1 MQVKFDK
8 TCPAWNDDPK
18 YNEMFI
24 ETQRRYFNDI
34 LRIRGYVT
42 IMEVL
47 NAFTIPFDVDSHKEY
62 RLKDL
67 TWLRDRCD
75 VIVFGT
81 VQMDDG
87 SILLTINI
95 D

>member
-1 MQVKFDK
+1 MIVKFDK

-24 ETQRRYFNDI
+24 ETQRRYFND
-34 LRIRGYVT
+34 LLKVRGYVT

-47 NAFTIPFDVDSHKEY
+47 HMLTIPFDADSYKDS
-62 RLKDL
+62 RLEDL
-67 TWLRDRCD
+67 TWFYDKCD
-75 VIVFGT
+75 VIIFGT

-87 SILLTINI
+87 SILLSINI